1 MKKCKECGREEWG
14 FLSALNDDG
23 YCPTCAIRKAKSRY
37 SELVQKMHILE
48 QQLQEAN
55 EVIESF
61 RTYDFTVNDEN
72 AEAYQVKWNVK
83 AERFYKNKKW
93 GVK

>member
-1 MKKCKECGREEWG
+1 MTKTILEEY
-14 FLSALNDDG
+14 LPYSSLARTDELVSEN
-23 YCPTCAIRKAKSRY
+23 
-37 SELVQKMHILE
+37 SELMQKMHILE

-55 EVIESF
+55 EVIESL
-61 RTYDFTVNDEN
+61 RTYDFTVADEN